1 MSYGPSRVPE
11 TSVTGMFGSPDY
23 TGATNYRAREI
34 SQACNAFDR
43 LILLACGSR
52 AAEQP

>member
-23 TGATNYRAREI
+23 TGQRITGLGRFLRLVT
-34 SQACNAFDR
+34 FDR